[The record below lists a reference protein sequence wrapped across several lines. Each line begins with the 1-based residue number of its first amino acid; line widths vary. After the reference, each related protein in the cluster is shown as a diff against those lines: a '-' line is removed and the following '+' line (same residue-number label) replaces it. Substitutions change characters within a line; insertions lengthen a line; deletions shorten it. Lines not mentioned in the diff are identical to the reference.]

1 MAAAAEEL
9 KNRASVAQVMK
20 QFLTEGRAIVIAA
33 VSLVITCVALLQSA
47 IAISDAKE
55 ANIRSQLQSEQ
66 INALREEVAVLEIRV
81 INSERNE

>member
-1 MAAAAEEL
+1 MATAAEEL
-9 KNRASVAQVMK
+9 NNRASVAQIMK
-20 QFLTEGRAIVIAA
+20 QFLTEGRAIIIAS
-33 VSLVITCVALLQSA
+33 VSLIITCVALLQSA

-81 INSERNE
+81 MRAENP